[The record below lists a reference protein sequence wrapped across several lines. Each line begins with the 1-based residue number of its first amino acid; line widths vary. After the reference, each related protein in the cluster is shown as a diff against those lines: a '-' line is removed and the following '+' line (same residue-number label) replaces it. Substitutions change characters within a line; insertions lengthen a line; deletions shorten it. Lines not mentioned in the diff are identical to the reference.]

1 MADSDRLRSDAVG
14 VPRSMVL
21 ARGGLDFRGVRVLA
35 LTPSS
40 EVILFAQFPEHPDLE
55 GGESN
60 RRQDECDH

>member
-1 MADSDRLRSDAVG
+1 M
-14 VPRSMVL
+14 
-21 ARGGLDFRGVRVLA
+21 ARGVRGVRVLA

-40 EVILFAQFPEHPDLE
+40 NVILFTQFPEHPELE

>member
-1 MADSDRLRSDAVG
+1 MAGSDRLPSDAVG
-14 VPRSMVL
+14 VPRAGVL
-21 ARGGLDFRGVRVLA
+21 ARGVRGVLGLA

-40 EVILFAQFPEHPDLE
+40 NVILFTQFPEHAELE